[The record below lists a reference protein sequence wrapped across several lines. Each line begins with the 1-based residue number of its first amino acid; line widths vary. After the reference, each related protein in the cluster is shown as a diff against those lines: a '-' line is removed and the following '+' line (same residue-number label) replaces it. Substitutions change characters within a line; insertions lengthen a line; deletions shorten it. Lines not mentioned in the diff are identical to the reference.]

1 MIDLKNFD
9 PKKDL
14 QNFLKPYGEKALAE
28 YRSKFTQDLQR
39 ISEKNKSILKDSENF
54 KLQLIT
60 IAGGTI
66 SIFIAL
72 QGNSDISLLTKFGF
86 AGLGLSLIFGIAS
99 LFFGLESKQF
109 SAHLEEDGILFQQ
122 KQSLDFLEKFYPVDI
137 KTDKE
142 MLSIFEKT
150 REESNKYFKQRQN
163 SMNKFLKLI
172 HLDGQRIENG
182 QILLFVLGITL
193 IVLGLFF

>member
-9 PKKDL
+9 PKTDL

-28 YRSKFTQDLQR
+28 YRTKFTQDLQC
-39 ISEKNKSILKDSENF
+39 ISEKNKSLLKDLDNF

-72 QGNSDISLLTKFGF
+72 QGNSNISLLTKFGF

-99 LFFGLESKQF
+99 LFFSLESKQF

-122 KQSLDFLEKFYPVDI
+122 KQSLDFIERFYPVDI
-137 KTDKE
+137 TLDKE

-150 REESNKYFKQRQN
+150 REELDKYFKKRQDK
-163 SMNKFLKLI
+163 MNKFLKLI
-172 HLDGQRIENG
+172 RLDGQRIENG
-182 QILLFVLGITL
+182 QILFFVIGIIL